1 MNNKLDNYNKL
12 VDLIGNIIKATSNPN
27 DQKDLD
33 NAIDIA
39 HIVGNTLKAI
49 TDKNNNTIFQ
59 YENNNQ

>member
-12 VDLIGNIIKATSNPN
+12 VDLIGNIIKATNNPN

-39 HIVGNTLKAI
+39 HIVGNTLKVIA
-49 TDKNNNTIFQ
+49 DKNDNKVSQ
-59 YENNNQ
+59 YENDNQ

>member
-12 VDLIGNIIKATSNPN
+12 VDLIGNIIKATNNPN

-39 HIVGNTLKAI
+39 HIVGNTLKVIA
-49 TDKNNNTIFQ
+49 DKNDNKVLQ
-59 YENNNQ
+59 YENDNQ